1 METSS
6 KLSDGE
12 ELVLVRDTSPS
23 PLSPRS
29 GGGRS
34 KNLAP
39 ELPDRGADGEVLGTV
54 PPTLLAPVTLPKVD
68 DLMASRSSTSSLPA
82 PATEGLGALDR
93 DRAASVADEGGTAA
107 AAVETQD
114 VEKAGQAESGNRT
127 WRKVSLETIG
137 APRVWRLVSRLPE
150 RA

>member
-1 METSS
+1 
-6 KLSDGE
+6 
-12 ELVLVRDTSPS
+12 
-23 PLSPRS
+23 
-29 GGGRS
+29 
-34 KNLAP
+34 
-39 ELPDRGADGEVLGTV
+39 
-54 PPTLLAPVTLPKVD
+54 
-68 DLMASRSSTSSLPA
+68 MALRSSTSSLPA